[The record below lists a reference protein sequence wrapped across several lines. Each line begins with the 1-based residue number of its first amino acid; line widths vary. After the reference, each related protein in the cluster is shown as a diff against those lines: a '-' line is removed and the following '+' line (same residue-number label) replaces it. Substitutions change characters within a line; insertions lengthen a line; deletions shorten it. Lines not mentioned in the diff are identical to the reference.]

1 MKRDNLPLPGPR
13 YWAAMSAASV
23 FGANMGDFVSH
34 DLHMGHA
41 GGLPG
46 LALLFAAILALER
59 WPRWRSEAFY
69 WLAVVVLRTAA
80 TNVAD
85 LATHDLKLGSAAV
98 AAVLALLMAGVMLA
112 DRQPA
117 PVGLPAADARYWL
130 ALGLAGTLGTVLG
143 DAIADG
149 AGLGFATAA
158 TATVLSMALVA
169 RSRNAFAGKPGYW
182 ATIVAVRTAGT
193 NVGDMLAD
201 ALDLPVS
208 TAATGI
214 VLLVTLLAW
223 RQRRVVLPA

>member
-117 PVGLPAADARYWL
+117 PVGLPAADARYWV

-169 RSRNAFAGKPGYW
+169 RSRNAFAGKPMSVTCWPTRSICRSAPPPPELSCWSRCWPG
-182 ATIVAVRTAGT
+182 ASAGWSCPRSAEV
-193 NVGDMLAD
+193 NRGRGD
-201 ALDLPVS
+201 PC
-208 TAATGI
+208 G
-214 VLLVTLLAW
+214 
-223 RQRRVVLPA
+223 